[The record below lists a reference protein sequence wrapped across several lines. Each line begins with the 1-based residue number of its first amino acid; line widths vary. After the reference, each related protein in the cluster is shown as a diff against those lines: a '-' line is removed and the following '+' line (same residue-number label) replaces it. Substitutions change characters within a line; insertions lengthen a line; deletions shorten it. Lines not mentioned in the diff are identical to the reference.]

1 MSNII
6 LIFIALAVLYSS
18 TIIVPVY
25 CMDSLFSKL
34 GICYWFY
41 NHTIIFYIVLII
53 LLIILNSLV
62 KLIKSK
68 IQKSEK

>member
-18 TIIVPVY
+18 TIVVPVY
-25 CMDSLFSKL
+25 CMDSFLSKWS
-34 GICYWFY
+34 ICYWFY
-41 NHTIIFYIVLII
+41 NHPIMFFIALIV